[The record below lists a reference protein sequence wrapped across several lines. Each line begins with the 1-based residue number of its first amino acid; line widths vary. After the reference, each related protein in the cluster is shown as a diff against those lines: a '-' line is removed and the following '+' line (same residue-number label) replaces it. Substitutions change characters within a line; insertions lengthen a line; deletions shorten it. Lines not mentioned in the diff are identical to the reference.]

1 MEDTRLADFGR
12 VGELRRAA
20 VSALGL
26 DATGAAKFGEG
37 EMKRD
42 DEGPGMEKKKLAKIK
57 EEEESGAAVDGAR
70 ANGVLLAGV
79 V

>member
-1 MEDTRLADFGR
+1 
-12 VGELRRAA
+12 
-20 VSALGL
+20 
-26 DATGAAKFGEG
+26 
-37 EMKRD
+37 
-42 DEGPGMEKKKLAKIK
+42 MEKKKLAKIK